1 MTTAELFD
9 ALLELAR
16 EVDLEVRRV
25 PAADAQ
31 TSAVCRLRDRFWVLL
46 SAGDPLDQRVAVLAG
61 ALRDHKREACDA
73 RFLSPAVRAALEP
86 DEGP

>member
-1 MTTAELFD
+1 MTSPELFA
-9 ALLELAR
+9 ALLDLAR

-25 PAADAQ
+25 PAGDAQ

-73 RFLSPAVRAALEP
+73 RFLPPAVRAALEP
-86 DEGP
+86 DEGL